1 MNIHTWFYALLFL
14 TIANSD
20 SNAYLHSATIRRI
33 FEATSVAVPLSIIAN
48 SIDTR
53 SLGAGQ
59 AVDSGVLKVNRA
71 PPTTTPFVS
80 VSTQSQISHSAPT
93 YDVTI
98 LGGTLGI
105 VLAASLQ
112 SRGLS
117 VCVVERGLVQGRDQ
131 DWNIGNNELEE
142 LKAIMTDEQIQSI
155 PFIDYEKTRVKFN
168 SEQTH
173 SLPGVLNRGIS
184 PKSLI
189 STIRSNFESSGG
201 VVHESTSVKG
211 VTITPTSAV
220 VQAEEDIYITSKLVV
235 DCMGNGS
242 PISKQIRGDEVANG
256 VCIVVGTQA
265 DGFKPEYRGADLIV
279 SDDDI
284 VDLGTGERRQ
294 YFWESFP
301 NINGKRTTYLFT
313 YLDDDSRRDGVE
325 SVWND
330 YVAMLPGYMNE
341 NHEGF
346 GEGKSVEEC
355 MDEGSFKPAKSF
367 TGVFKTFKNSPIQMD
382 FDRIVSVGDASG
394 VQSPLSFGGFG
405 AMLRHLNRY
414 SDSLTE
420 AISENVTSK
429 NDLNLMNGYL
439 PNQACTWMFQKSMS
453 VPMDDTR
460 DAVFINRLMRN
471 NYKGM
476 MSSDELVWKSFNQD
490 VVKPGPLLKVITMAT
505 IIDPLNIPTLLK
517 VVGPK
522 ELTEWM
528 GHVFMMTLYNW
539 LDSSMIAPESGGG
552 IEGWR
557 NRRKRELWKYG
568 SGRDYHI

>member
-1 MNIHTWFYALLFL
+1 MKWFYTLLFL

-20 SNAYLHSATIRRI
+20 SNAYLHSSTIKRI
-33 FEATSVAVPLSIIAN
+33 FEATSVSIPRTDGAG
-48 SIDTR
+48 R
-53 SLGAGQ
+53 SGGAGQ
-59 AVDSGVLKVNRA
+59 AVDSGVLRQPGA
-71 PPTTTPFVS
+71 TALPPPAFVTS
-80 VSTQSQISHSAPT
+80 SSSPPPSPPSSNDKP
-93 YDVTI
+93 YDITI

-117 VCVVERGLVQGRDQ
+117 VCVVERGLVQGREQ
-131 DWNIGNNELEE
+131 DWNIGSNELEE
-142 LKAIMTDEQIQSI
+142 LKTVLSEEQIQSI
-155 PFIDYEKTRVKFN
+155 PFIDYKETRVAFN
-168 SEQTH
+168 SDEAH
-173 SLPGVLNRGIS
+173 MLPGVLNRGIS

-189 STIRSNFESSGG
+189 SAIRSNFESNGG
-201 VVHESTSVKG
+201 VIHESTAVQN
-211 VTITPTSAV
+211 VTITPSAAV
-220 VQAEEDIYITSKLVV
+220 VRSDDLTISSKLVV

-265 DGFKPEYRGADLIV
+265 EGFKPEYMGADLIV

-284 VDLGTGERRQ
+284 VELEQNAGERRQ

-330 YVAMLPGYMNE
+330 YVARLPSYMKE
-341 NHEGF
+341 NHDGF
-346 GEGKSVEEC
+346 GAGKSVEEC
-355 MDEGSFKPAKSF
+355 MDDGSFKPVKSF
-367 TGVFKTFKNSPIQMD
+367 TGVFKTFKNSPIQMQH
-382 FDRIVSVGDASG
+382 DRIVSVGDASG

-405 AMLRHLNRY
+405 AMLRHLERY
-414 SDSLTE
+414 SDALTE
-420 AISENVTSK
+420 AIEENVSHK
-429 NDLNLMNGYL
+429 DDLNLMNGYL

-453 VPMDDTR
+453 VPMDDPR

-476 MSSDELVWKSFNQD
+476 MSSEELVWKSFNQD

-528 GHVFMMTLYNW
+528 GHVFMMALYNW
-539 LDSSMIAPESGGG
+539 LDASLVSPPDKGG

-557 NRRKRELWKYG
+557 SRRQRELWKYG